1 MGLFRIREET
11 QKTSLDPDSLL
22 EKKRIRLIVS
32 TIDKYHLK
40 FFNGH
45 TEFQNRDEFVSVVK
59 KASKKMLTM
68 FGESYLRIYPSKMWI
83 VAPETF
89 SGDDT
94 DDWFEKIAEFE
105 YF

>member
-11 QKTSLDPDSLL
+11 QKTLLEPDSLL
-22 EKKRIRLIVS
+22 ENKRVRLIVS
-32 TIDKYHLK
+32 TIDKYYLK

-45 TEFQNRDEFVSVVK
+45 TEFENRDEFVDAVK
-59 KASKKMLTM
+59 NASEKIPTM
-68 FGESYLRIYPSKMWI
+68 FGKSYLRIYPEKMWI

-94 DDWFEKIAEFE
+94 DDWFEKIGEFE